1 MTAYVI
7 SVFHVYCLKLVAMQ
21 SQGITTVYGL
31 LSLPDSQRTCGRGG
45 GWEANDAVPPPRGV
59 SRDSDIYIRVQRVLL
74 LSAESTAVESVLP
87 KTLMY

>member
-7 SVFHVYCLKLVAMQ
+7 SVFHVCCLKLVAMP
-21 SQGITTVYGL
+21 SKGITTVYGL

-59 SRDSDIYIRVQRVLL
+59 GRDSDD
-74 LSAESTAVESVLP
+74 STAVESVLP
-87 KTLMY
+87 KILVY